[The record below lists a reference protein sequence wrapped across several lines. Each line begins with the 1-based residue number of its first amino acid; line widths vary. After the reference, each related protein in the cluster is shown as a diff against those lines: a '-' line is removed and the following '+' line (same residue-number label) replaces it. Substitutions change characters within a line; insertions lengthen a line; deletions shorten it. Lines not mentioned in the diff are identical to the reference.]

1 MPSFVAQVGRVLAA
15 PRLWVAL
22 LMGFASGLPLL
33 ALGSTLQAWL
43 VESGVEL
50 AAIGAL
56 SLVGLPYTWKFLWSP
71 TLDRYVPP
79 LLGRRR
85 GWLAATQ
92 LALAG
97 ALASLALLDPARTP
111 WLVGAVALGAAFLG
125 ATQDI
130 VVDAYRRESLR
141 EEELGLGSS
150 LYVIGY
156 RVGMLVSGAGA
167 LALADTLPW
176 RTVYLLVGALA
187 AGNLVVTLLAPE
199 PAVGGA
205 PPRTL
210 RAAVIEPFG
219 EFFRRNGVRQALLLL
234 AFVLLYKI
242 GDAMA
247 ANMTTPFILKLGYTK
262 ATLAAIG
269 KVFGLVSLLAGGFV
283 GGAILLRWGMGR
295 SLLAFGVL
303 QAVSTAAFASLQAF
317 AGEAPGIART
327 ALAAVVAFE
336 NFSSG
341 MGSSAFVGFMASLT
355 NKRFTAT
362 QYALLTSLMAVPRVI
377 LSAPT
382 GFMVEL
388 MGWTPFFLF
397 CTAIAVPG
405 LLLVPI
411 VSGAAAAVP
420 GEDPGAAPAA

>member
-1 MPSFVAQVGRVLAA
+1 MPGPLAQLVRLLGP
-15 PRLWVAL
+15 PRLWIAL

-43 VESGVEL
+43 VESGVDL
-50 AAIGAL
+50 GAVGAL

-71 TLDRYVPP
+71 TLDRYAPP

-85 GWLAATQ
+85 GWLAGAQ
-92 LALAG
+92 LLLAG
-97 ALASLALLDPARTP
+97 TLASLALLDPARTP
-111 WLVGAVALGAAFLG
+111 WLMGAVALCAALLA

-130 VVDAYRRESLR
+130 AVDAYRRESLR

-156 RVGMLVSGAGA
+156 RGGMLLSGAGA
-167 LALADTLPW
+167 LALAETLPW
-176 RTVYLLVGALA
+176 RTVYLIVGAVA
-187 AGNLVVTLLAPE
+187 AGNLVVTLLAREPE
-199 PAVGGA
+199 VRAEA
-205 PPRTL
+205 PRTL
-210 RAAVIEPFG
+210 RDAVVEPFL

-234 AFVLLYKI
+234 SFILLFKV

-247 ANMTTPFILKLGYTK
+247 ANMTTPFILKLGYSK
-262 ATLAAIG
+262 ATLAAIV
-269 KVFGLVSLLAGGFV
+269 KVFGLVSLLAGGFA
-283 GGAILLRWGMGR
+283 GGLVLLRWGMRR
-295 SLLAFGVL
+295 SLLAFGLL
-303 QAVSTAAFASLQAF
+303 QAASTAAFALLPSF
-317 AGEAPGIART
+317 AGAEPGPARM
-327 ALAAVVAFE
+327 ALAGVVAFE
-336 NFSSG
+336 NVTAG

-382 GFMVEL
+382 GWMAQT
-388 MGWTPFFLF
+388 MGWVPFFLL
-397 CTAIAVPG
+397 CAAIAIPG

-411 VSGAAAAVP
+411 VARTPAPAEG
-420 GEDPGAAPAA
+420 PGAAPAA